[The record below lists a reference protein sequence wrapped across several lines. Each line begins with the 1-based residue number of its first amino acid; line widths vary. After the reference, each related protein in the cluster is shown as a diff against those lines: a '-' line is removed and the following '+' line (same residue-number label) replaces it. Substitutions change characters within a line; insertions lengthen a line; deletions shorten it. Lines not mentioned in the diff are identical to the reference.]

1 MPYKIKHKSHNECLI
16 EYVGDG
22 KAHKGIKAAQLSV
35 FIFAV
40 MMYLIGMPIGYV
52 FVGAVIILSFIH
64 EDEERSRPNFEI
76 ELSRTKNLISIR
88 NSEQIDPKV
97 TSHNLSEFKGFK
109 FVKSKRRQKYKAQT
123 QAEIFLRFKTSGVTF
138 ENIPIRNRAYPV
150 PIKNAKDITASVD
163 EWLSLSKRKVT
174 PILEEPVVEPEILRD
189 FRDM

>member
-1 MPYKIKHKSHNECLI
+1 MPYKIKHKSHNECL
-16 EYVGDG
+16 
-22 KAHKGIKAAQLSV
+22 K
-35 FIFAV
+35 
-40 MMYLIGMPIGYV
+40 
-52 FVGAVIILSFIH
+52 
-64 EDEERSRPNFEI
+64 RSRPNFEI